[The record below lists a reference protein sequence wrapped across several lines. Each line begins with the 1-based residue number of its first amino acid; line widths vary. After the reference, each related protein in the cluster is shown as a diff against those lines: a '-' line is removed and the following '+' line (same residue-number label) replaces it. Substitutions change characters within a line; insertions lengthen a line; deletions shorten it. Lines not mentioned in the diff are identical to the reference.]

1 MLNSATCPQISSA
14 CLRSPGLRCPD
25 EPLAVASAG
34 CLPSSSRVSAEPPAR
49 PALAERLGSLAVQ
62 LVALAAG
69 TLLLLVRIS
78 GRPAWDGINTE
89 DVDVFLAQALAHPWH
104 LQSYGGYL
112 ELVPRLIGQIV
123 SLLPIRYAAAGFAVS
138 GALIASGCGLLA
150 YHASAPLISA
160 RWLRVLLGLS
170 VLLLP
175 VAQLEIADN
184 GVNTPFYLLVAL
196 FWAVLWRPRSWA
208 GASVA
213 AVVAFAT
220 VASSPLALLFAPLL
234 AARAIVV
241 PHRIRE
247 NAVTVGWAIGC
258 LLQAP
263 FILASHVSRT
273 AHAAPANSVTY
284 LTRDV
289 IRPALGW
296 HLAWQLRAAFGPDG
310 ATLIV
315 GVLLAVI
322 LGLAVATQ
330 ARQCRVFVVTAVATG
345 LVFTFVAATL
355 SWLPSQR
362 VTLGM
367 EPGARYSTLPI
378 LLIDAAVIVSADACA
393 RRWGPRT
400 WTAVRGGRAGR
411 GAGSRLGQRLPLPG
425 QPQQGNR
432 MGADREHM
440 AAPLPA
446 GPGQVDH
453 CGVGRLVWQ
462 GPRDHVQL
470 LEPASLTPR
479 SGLRAPADEPVGG
492 RIRLGVEEPA
502 EDLTEH
508 RLLRGRAKKQR
519 G

>member
-1 MLNSATCPQISSA
+1 MSADQLRVPGIAGPAVPGQASGRSVRALLAELFPLSA
-14 CLRSPGLRCPD
+14 D
-25 EPLAVASAG
+25 
-34 CLPSSSRVSAEPPAR
+34 PPAR
-49 PALAERLGSLAVQ
+49 PALAARLASLAVQ
-62 LVALAAG
+62 LAALAAG

-78 GRPAWDGINTE
+78 GRPTWDGINTE

-150 YHASAPLISA
+150 YHASTPLISS

-258 LLQAP
+258 LLQVP
-263 FILASHVSRT
+263 FIMASHVSRT

-284 LTRDV
+284 LARDV

-296 HLAWQLRAAFGPDG
+296 HLAGR
-310 ATLIV
+310 
-315 GVLLAVI
+315 
-322 LGLAVATQ
+322 
-330 ARQCRVFVVTAVATG
+330 R
-345 LVFTFVAATL
+345 
-355 SWLPSQR
+355 
-362 VTLGM
+362 
-367 EPGARYSTLPI
+367 
-378 LLIDAAVIVSADACA
+378 DADRRRLA
-393 RRWGPRT
+393 RRDPGPCGCH
-400 WTAVRGGRAGR
+400 AGQAVPGVRGNR
-411 GAGSRLGQRLPLPG
+411 G
-425 QPQQGNR
+425 GNR
-432 MGADREHM
+432 PRVHVRRRDLVCRASGS
-440 AAPLPA
+440 PSGWNPA
-446 GPGQVDH
+446 
-453 CGVGRLVWQ
+453 
-462 GPRDHVQL
+462 
-470 LEPASLTPR
+470 
-479 SGLRAPADEPVGG
+479 
-492 RIRLGVEEPA
+492 
-502 EDLTEH
+502 
-508 RLLRGRAKKQR
+508 RGTQPFPSC
-519 G
+519 

>member
-1 MLNSATCPQISSA
+1 MSADQ
-14 CLRSPGLRCPD
+14 LRVPGIAGRAVPGQASGRSVRAL
-25 EPLAVASAG
+25 LAE
-34 CLPSSSRVSAEPPAR
+34 LFPVSAEPPAR
-49 PALAERLGSLAVQ
+49 PALTARLASLAVQ
-62 LVALAAG
+62 LAAIAAG

-78 GRPAWDGINTE
+78 GRPAWDGISTE

-112 ELVPRLIGQIV
+112 ELVPRLIGQLV
-123 SLLPIRYAAAGFAVS
+123 SLLPIRYAAAGFAVG

-150 YHASAPLISA
+150 YHASAPLISS

-184 GVNTPFYLLVAL
+184 GVNAPFYLLVAL

-241 PHRIRE
+241 PHRFRE
-247 NAVTVGWAIGC
+247 HAVTAGWAIGC
-258 LLQAP
+258 LLQVP
-263 FILASHVSRT
+263 FIMASHVSRT

-284 LTRDV
+284 LARDV

-296 HLAWQLRAAFGPDG
+296 HLAWQLSAAFGPDG

-315 GVLLAVI
+315 GGLLAVI

-362 VTLGM
+362 VTLRM

-378 LLIDAAVIVSADACA
+378 LLIDAAMIVSADACA
-393 RRWGPRT
+393 RRWGSRT
-400 WTAVRGGRAGR
+400 WTVYVVAALVAVLAVGWVGDFRYPVSHNRGPAW
-411 GAGSRLGQRLPLPG
+411 ALTVNTWLHHCQLGQDKSITVTS
-425 QPQQGNR
+425 
-432 MGADREHM
+432 GAWFGK
-440 AAPLPA
+440 AP
-446 GPGQVDH
+446 VTTFS
-453 CGVGRLVWQ
+453 CS
-462 GPRDHVQL
+462 
-470 LEPASLTPR
+470 SLR
-479 SGLRAPADEPVGG
+479 R
-492 RIRLGVEEPA
+492 
-502 EDLTEH
+502 
-508 RLLRGRAKKQR
+508 
-519 G
+519 

>member
-1 MLNSATCPQISSA
+1 MSADQLRVPGIAGPAVPGQASGRSVRALLAELFPLSA
-14 CLRSPGLRCPD
+14 D
-25 EPLAVASAG
+25 
-34 CLPSSSRVSAEPPAR
+34 PPAR
-49 PALAERLGSLAVQ
+49 PALAARLASLAVE
-62 LVALAAG
+62 LAALAAG

-89 DVDVFLAQALAHPWH
+89 DVNVFLAQALAHPWH

-138 GALIASGCGLLA
+138 GALIASGCGLFA
-150 YHASAPLISA
+150 YHASAPLISS

-196 FWAVLWRPRSWA
+196 FWAVLWRPRSLA
-208 GASVA
+208 GALVA

-247 NAVTVGWAIGC
+247 NAVTVGWATGC
-258 LLQAP
+258 LLQVP
-263 FILASHVSRT
+263 FIMASHVSRT

-310 ATLIV
+310 APLIV
-315 GVLLAVI
+315 GGLLAVI

-378 LLIDAAVIVSADACA
+378 LLIDAAMIVSADACA

-400 WTAVRGGRAGR
+400 WTVYVVAALVAVLAVGWVSDFRYPVSHNRGPAW
-411 GAGSRLGQRLPLPG
+411 ALTVNTWLHHC
-425 QPQQGNR
+425 QQGPGKSITVTS
-432 MGADREHM
+432 GAWFGK
-440 AAPLPA
+440 AP
-446 GPGQVDH
+446 VTTFS
-453 CGVGRLVWQ
+453 CS
-462 GPRDHVQL
+462 
-470 LEPASLTPR
+470 SLR
-479 SGLRAPADEPVGG
+479 R
-492 RIRLGVEEPA
+492 
-502 EDLTEH
+502 
-508 RLLRGRAKKQR
+508 
-519 G
+519 